1 MNMRQSQ
8 QRKRT
13 LKGIHFLMLAEKSVL
28 WLCGKLLNFNYKLFG
43 GEIQEMGW
51 YQTSGQRQTG
61 TGATFLVISFQPT
74 FKQNKV
80 SIWFSSWRNICYV
93 IRLHSVKMI

>member
-1 MNMRQSQ
+1 MNEYATITAKRKNINRDMRKIYSNIS
-8 QRKRT
+8 KE
-13 LKGIHFLMLAEKSVL
+13 KGVL

-80 SIWFSSWRNICYV
+80 SK
-93 IRLHSVKMI
+93 L